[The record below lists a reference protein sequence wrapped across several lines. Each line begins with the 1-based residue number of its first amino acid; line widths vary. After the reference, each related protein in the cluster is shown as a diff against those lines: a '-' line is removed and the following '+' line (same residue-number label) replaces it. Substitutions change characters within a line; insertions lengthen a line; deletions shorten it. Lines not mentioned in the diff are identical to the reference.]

1 MLADLQD
8 KLYAQDRW
16 SVLLIVQAMDAA
28 GKDGTI
34 KHVMSG
40 VNPQGCQVYS
50 FKSPSAEELDHDF
63 LWRTTKCLPEQGRIG
78 IFNRSYYEE
87 VLAVRVHPEFLA
99 KQKLPPKLV
108 TKRIWKERF
117 ESIADFEKHLARNGM
132 VVLKFFLNVS
142 RKEQKR
148 RFLERLEL
156 PDKNWKFSEADA
168 RERQLWKQ
176 YMECYEDAIR
186 ADGDALGAV
195 VRRPGRQQVVHAPR
209 RRGRRHPYARAA
221 RPALPGRGRREKEGA
236 RGREEAPELR
246 VGRAATGCAGSYT
259 DGMWER
265 TFLRDLAVVLAASFP
280 VLFVCRRLK
289 VPQVVGFLVT
299 GVAIGPHALGW
310 VREASR
316 VESIAEFGVALILLF
331 VGLEF
336 PLRRLKALG
345 RTSLVGG
352 TLQMALTTAGG
363 YALARL
369 WGSPANQ
376 AVFFGLL
383 VSVSSTAV
391 VLPILKQRDE
401 LAAPY
406 GRRFLAVA
414 LFQDL
419 AVIPILL
426 FLPALVSGSGPGAA
440 AVAGRVVLAIAGV
453 GALIA
458 VARRAAPHLLDA
470 VARMG
475 SRETFTGAVVVLVL
489 LMVAAGEKA
498 GVSAAM
504 GAFGAGIVLGES
516 DHVHEVAA
524 TLAPLHDLLSSL
536 FFVSVGMLLEPAFLA
551 SRPLEVGAGV
561 LALVAVKSVAAF
573 AALRVAGTVP
583 RTAARASLA
592 LANVGEFS
600 FVLATTG
607 VSLAL
612 LSGEA
617 RQIVVAATVG
627 TLVLAPFLVAAG
639 PALALRLPEA
649 VEGAGDAVEKPRTR
663 HIVVVGAGLNGTNV
677 ARVLQEIG
685 IPHVLVDIDPERVAD
700 ARREGLD
707 ALRADATGAEGQ
719 IAAGVDRALGVV
731 VTMPDPDAS
740 RRTVRLARQRN
751 AAVRILVRTRYV
763 KEVDALRQLGADEVI
778 PEEFETSIELVAR
791 VLRLLHVPGNVV
803 ATQIRL
809 LRDEAYRRL
818 RDPQAKAA
826 SGRRLSALVAAGT
839 SELFLILPDTAPDGR
854 LLGELDLAAAH
865 VAVPAVLRDGVP
877 HAPPAPDFRLAA
889 GDTLVLVGAHEDLAR
904 VLPRLE
910 APAAG

>member
-1 MLADLQD
+1 
-8 KLYAQDRW
+8 
-16 SVLLIVQAMDAA
+16 
-28 GKDGTI
+28 
-34 KHVMSG
+34 
-40 VNPQGCQVYS
+40 
-50 FKSPSAEELDHDF
+50 
-63 LWRTTKCLPEQGRIG
+63 
-78 IFNRSYYEE
+78 
-87 VLAVRVHPEFLA
+87 
-99 KQKLPPKLV
+99 
-108 TKRIWKERF
+108 
-117 ESIADFEKHLARNGM
+117 
-132 VVLKFFLNVS
+132 
-142 RKEQKR
+142 
-148 RFLERLEL
+148 
-156 PDKNWKFSEADA
+156 
-168 RERQLWKQ
+168 
-176 YMECYEDAIR
+176 
-186 ADGDALGAV
+186 
-195 VRRPGRQQVVHAPR
+195 
-209 RRGRRHPYARAA
+209 
-221 RPALPGRGRREKEGA
+221 
-236 RGREEAPELR
+236 
-246 VGRAATGCAGSYT
+246 
-259 DGMWER
+259 MWER

-289 VPQVVGFLVT
+289 LPQVVGFLVT

-310 VREASR
+310 VRESSR

-336 PLRRLKALG
+336 PIRRLRALG
-345 RTSLVGG
+345 RTSFVGG
-352 TLQMALTTAGG
+352 SLQMALTAAAGF
-363 YALARL
+363 ALARL
-369 WGSPANQ
+369 IGSTPNE
-376 AVFFGLL
+376 AVFLGLL

-426 FLPALVSGSGPGAA
+426 FLPALVSGSGPGPA

-453 GALIA
+453 ALLVA
-458 VARRAAPHLLDA
+458 VARQAAPRLLDA

-489 LMVAAGEKA
+489 GMVAAGEKA

-504 GAFGAGIVLGES
+504 GAFAAGIVLGES

-536 FFVSVGMLLEPAFLA
+536 FFVSVGMLLEPSFLV
-551 SRPLEVGAGV
+551 SRPFEVGAGV
-561 LALVAVKSVAAF
+561 LALVAVKSIAAF
-573 AALRVAGTVP
+573 AALRAAGTVP
-583 RTAARASLA
+583 RTAARAALA

-607 VSLAL
+607 VALGLLA
-612 LSGEA
+612 GDA

-649 VEGAGDAVEKPRTR
+649 VEDPGEAAEAPRAR

-677 ARVLQEIG
+677 ARVLQETG
-685 IPHVLVDIDPERVAD
+685 IPYVLVDIDPERVAA
-700 ARREGLD
+700 ARQEGLD
-707 ALRADATGAEGQ
+707 ALRADATGLEGLR
-719 IAAGVDRALGVV
+719 AAGVARALGVV
-731 VTMPDPDAS
+731 VTIPYPDAC
-740 RRTVRLARQRN
+740 RRVVRLSRTQAPT
-751 AAVRILVRTRYV
+751 VRILVRTRYV
-763 KEVDALRQLGADEVI
+763 KEVETLRQLGADEVI

-818 RDPQAKAA
+818 RDPHSKAA
-826 SGRRLSALVAAGT
+826 GGRRLAALVAAGT
-839 SELFLILPDTAPDGR
+839 SELFLVLPETAADGR
-854 LLGELDLAAAH
+854 LLSELDLPAAH

-877 HAPPAPDFRLAA
+877 LAPPPDDLRLAA

-910 APAAG
+910 AASAPPPAAG

>member
-1 MLADLQD
+1 
-8 KLYAQDRW
+8 
-16 SVLLIVQAMDAA
+16 
-28 GKDGTI
+28 
-34 KHVMSG
+34 
-40 VNPQGCQVYS
+40 
-50 FKSPSAEELDHDF
+50 
-63 LWRTTKCLPEQGRIG
+63 
-78 IFNRSYYEE
+78 
-87 VLAVRVHPEFLA
+87 
-99 KQKLPPKLV
+99 
-108 TKRIWKERF
+108 
-117 ESIADFEKHLARNGM
+117 
-132 VVLKFFLNVS
+132 
-142 RKEQKR
+142 
-148 RFLERLEL
+148 
-156 PDKNWKFSEADA
+156 
-168 RERQLWKQ
+168 
-176 YMECYEDAIR
+176 
-186 ADGDALGAV
+186 
-195 VRRPGRQQVVHAPR
+195 
-209 RRGRRHPYARAA
+209 
-221 RPALPGRGRREKEGA
+221 
-236 RGREEAPELR
+236 
-246 VGRAATGCAGSYT
+246 
-259 DGMWER
+259 MWER

-289 VPQVVGFLVT
+289 LPQVVGFLVT
-299 GVAIGPHALGW
+299 GVAIGPHALAW
-310 VREASR
+310 VRDADR

-331 VGLEF
+331 IGLEF
-336 PLRRLKALG
+336 PIRRLKALG

-352 TLQMALTTAGG
+352 TLQMTLTAAGG
-363 YALARL
+363 FALARL
-369 WGSPANQ
+369 WGSPPNQ

-419 AVIPILL
+419 AVIPIVL
-426 FLPALVSGSGPGAA
+426 FLPARVSGSGPGAA
-440 AVAGRVVLAIAGV
+440 AVAGRVALAIAGV
-453 GALIA
+453 AVLVA
-458 VARRAAPHLLDA
+458 VARRSAPRLLDA

-489 LMVAAGEKA
+489 AMVAVGEKA

-504 GAFGAGIVLGES
+504 GAFAAGIVLGES

-551 SRPLEVGAGV
+551 SHPVEVGAGIA
-561 LALVAVKSVAAF
+561 ALVAIKTAAAF
-573 AALRVAGTVP
+573 VALRAAGTVP
-583 RTAARASLA
+583 RTALRAALA

-612 LSGEA
+612 LTGEA

-639 PALALRLPEA
+639 PALAVRLPEA
-649 VEGAGDAVEKPRTR
+649 VEDPGEAGAPRAR

-677 ARVLQEIG
+677 ARVLQETG
-685 IPHVLVDIDPERVAD
+685 IPHVLVDIDPGRVAA
-700 ARREGLD
+700 ARQEGLD
-707 ALRADATGAEGQ
+707 ALRADATGLEGLH
-719 IAAGVDRALGVV
+719 AAGAARALGVV
-731 VTMPDPDAS
+731 VTIPDPDACRRVVRLS
-740 RRTVRLARQRN
+740 RAQSPTVR
-751 AAVRILVRTRYV
+751 IIVRTRYV
-763 KEVDALRQLGADEVI
+763 KEVETLRGLGADEVI

-818 RDPQAKAA
+818 RDPQSKAA
-826 SGRRLSALVAAGT
+826 GGRRLAALVAAGT
-839 SELFLILPDTAPDGR
+839 SELFLVLPDTAADDR
-854 LLGELDLAAAH
+854 VLSDLDLAAAH

-877 HAPPAPDFRLAA
+877 LAPPPEGLRLAA

-904 VLPRLE
+904 VLSRLE
-910 APAAG
+910 APAAPPFPRAAG

>member
-1 MLADLQD
+1 
-8 KLYAQDRW
+8 
-16 SVLLIVQAMDAA
+16 
-28 GKDGTI
+28 
-34 KHVMSG
+34 
-40 VNPQGCQVYS
+40 
-50 FKSPSAEELDHDF
+50 
-63 LWRTTKCLPEQGRIG
+63 
-78 IFNRSYYEE
+78 
-87 VLAVRVHPEFLA
+87 
-99 KQKLPPKLV
+99 
-108 TKRIWKERF
+108 
-117 ESIADFEKHLARNGM
+117 
-132 VVLKFFLNVS
+132 
-142 RKEQKR
+142 
-148 RFLERLEL
+148 
-156 PDKNWKFSEADA
+156 
-168 RERQLWKQ
+168 
-176 YMECYEDAIR
+176 
-186 ADGDALGAV
+186 
-195 VRRPGRQQVVHAPR
+195 
-209 RRGRRHPYARAA
+209 
-221 RPALPGRGRREKEGA
+221 
-236 RGREEAPELR
+236 
-246 VGRAATGCAGSYT
+246 
-259 DGMWER
+259 MWER

-289 VPQVVGFLVT
+289 LPQVVGFLVT

-336 PLRRLKALG
+336 PIRRLKALG

-352 TLQMALTTAGG
+352 TLQMVLTAAMGA
-363 YALARL
+363 ALARAA
-369 WGSPANQ
+369 GSAANE

-426 FLPALVSGSGPGAA
+426 FLPALSGAGPGAA
-440 AVAGRVVLAIAGV
+440 AVTGRVAIAIAGV
-453 GALIA
+453 AILVA
-458 VARRAAPHLLDA
+458 VARRAAPRLLDG
-470 VARMG
+470 VALMG
-475 SRETFTGAVVVLVL
+475 SREIFTGAVVVFVL
-489 LMVAAGEKA
+489 AMIAAGEKA

-504 GAFGAGIVLGES
+504 GAFAAGIVLGES

-536 FFVSVGMLLEPAFLA
+536 FFVSIGMLLEPAFLA
-551 SRPLEVGAGV
+551 RHPAEVAGVV
-561 LALVAVKSVAAF
+561 LALVGIKTAAAF
-573 AALRVAGTVP
+573 AALRASGAVP
-583 RTAARASLA
+583 RTALRAALA

-617 RQIVVAATVG
+617 QQIVVAATVG

-639 PALALRLPEA
+639 PALALRLP
-649 VEGAGDAVEKPRTR
+649 DAVEDPGEGPAAPLAR

-677 ARVLQEIG
+677 ARVLHETD
-685 IPHVLVDIDPERVAD
+685 IPHVLVDIDPERVAA
-700 ARREGLD
+700 ARHEGLH
-707 ALRADATGAEGQ
+707 ALRADATGLEGLH
-719 IAAGVDRALGVV
+719 AAGVERALGVV
-731 VTMPDPDAS
+731 VTIPDPDAC
-740 RRTVRLARQRN
+740 RRVVRLARMRN
-751 AAVRILVRTRYV
+751 PDVRIHVRTRYV
-763 KEVDALRQLGADEVI
+763 KEVETLRALGADEVI

-803 ATQIRL
+803 ATQIRI

-818 RDPQAKAA
+818 RDPQSKAD

-839 SELFLILPDTAPDGR
+839 SELFLVMPDTAADGR
-854 LLGELDLAAAH
+854 LVSELDLAAAH

-877 HAPPAPDFRLAA
+877 YAPPPEDLRLAA

-904 VLPRLE
+904 VLTRLE
-910 APAAG
+910 TRAAAPAAG

>member
-1 MLADLQD
+1 
-8 KLYAQDRW
+8 
-16 SVLLIVQAMDAA
+16 V
-28 GKDGTI
+28 
-34 KHVMSG
+34 
-40 VNPQGCQVYS
+40 
-50 FKSPSAEELDHDF
+50 
-63 LWRTTKCLPEQGRIG
+63 
-78 IFNRSYYEE
+78 
-87 VLAVRVHPEFLA
+87 
-99 KQKLPPKLV
+99 
-108 TKRIWKERF
+108 
-117 ESIADFEKHLARNGM
+117 
-132 VVLKFFLNVS
+132 
-142 RKEQKR
+142 
-148 RFLERLEL
+148 
-156 PDKNWKFSEADA
+156 
-168 RERQLWKQ
+168 
-176 YMECYEDAIR
+176 
-186 ADGDALGAV
+186 
-195 VRRPGRQQVVHAPR
+195 
-209 RRGRRHPYARAA
+209 
-221 RPALPGRGRREKEGA
+221 
-236 RGREEAPELR
+236 
-246 VGRAATGCAGSYT
+246 
-259 DGMWER
+259 WER

-289 VPQVVGFLVT
+289 LPQVVGFLIT

-310 VREASR
+310 VREADR

-336 PLRRLKALG
+336 PIRRLKALG
-345 RTSLVGG
+345 RTSVVGG
-352 TLQMALTTAGG
+352 TLQMALTAAAGF
-363 YALARL
+363 AVARVT
-369 WGSPANQ
+369 GAARNE
-376 AVFFGLL
+376 AVFLGLL
-383 VSVSSTAV
+383 ISVSSTAV

-414 LFQDL
+414 LYQDL

-440 AVAGRVVLAIAGV
+440 AVAGRVVLAVAGV
-453 GALIA
+453 AILVA
-458 VARRAAPHLLDA
+458 VARRSAPRLLDA

-489 LMVAAGEKA
+489 AMVAAGERA

-504 GAFGAGIVLGES
+504 GAFAAGIVLGES

-551 SRPLEVGAGV
+551 SHPIEVGAGV
-561 LALVAVKSVAAF
+561 LFLVAVKSVAAY
-573 AALRVAGTVP
+573 AALVSAGTVP
-583 RTAARASLA
+583 RTAARAALA

-607 VSLAL
+607 AALGL

-617 RQIVVAATVG
+617 RQTVIAATVG

-639 PALALRLPEA
+639 PALAVRLPEA
-649 VEGAGDAVEKPRTR
+649 VEDRGETVEAPRAR

-677 ARVLQEIG
+677 ARVLHETG
-685 IPHVLVDIDPERVAD
+685 IPHVLVDIDPERVAS
-700 ARREGLD
+700 ARDEGLD
-707 ALRADATGAEGQ
+707 VLRADATGLEGLR
-719 IAAGVDRALGVV
+719 AAGVARALGVV
-731 VTMPDPDAS
+731 VTIPDPDACRRVVRLS
-740 RRTVRLARQRN
+740 RTQAPTVRI
-751 AAVRILVRTRYV
+751 VVRTRYV
-763 KEVDALRQLGADEVI
+763 KEVEALRQLGADEVI

-818 RDPQAKAA
+818 RDPLSRAA

-839 SELFLILPDTAPDGR
+839 SELFLVLPDTTADGR
-854 LLGELDLAAAH
+854 LLSELDLAAAH

-877 HAPPAPDFRLAA
+877 LAPPPEDFRLAA
-889 GDTLVLVGAHEDLAR
+889 GDTMVLVGAHEDLAR

-910 APAAG
+910 ASTPAPPAS